1 MHYNLRHGQA
11 IKQVHRAS
19 GSRQEIEM
27 TKVTYNGQ
35 EIDMAAARQLMDDE
49 ICEQIHGTVDTDQE
63 FMDAYAVAHEEKFG
77 AEFAFN

>member
-1 MHYNLRHGQA
+1 
-11 IKQVHRAS
+11 
-19 GSRQEIEM
+19 M